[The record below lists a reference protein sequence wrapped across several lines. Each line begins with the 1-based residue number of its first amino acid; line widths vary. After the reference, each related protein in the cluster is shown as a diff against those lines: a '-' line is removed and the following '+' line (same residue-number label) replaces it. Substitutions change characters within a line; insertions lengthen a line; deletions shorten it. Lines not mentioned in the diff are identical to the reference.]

1 MSVEQAIAQAEALL
15 PGQAVESG
23 NDPRWQAII
32 GLSPYIATDPDAL
45 LAFCLRWGESADA
58 DLRSAV
64 ATCLLEHL
72 LEHHFETVFPRVE
85 LEARGNRRFADC
97 LTQCWPFGATT
108 EASNL
113 QRFEQL
119 KAVLAAS

>member
-1 MSVEQAIAQAEALL
+1 MRVEQAIAQAEAFL

-32 GLSPYIATDPDAL
+32 GLSPYIATDPEGI
-45 LAFCLRWGESADA
+45 LAFCPRWGQSPDA
-58 DLRSAV
+58 DLRAAV

-72 LEHHFETVFPRVE
+72 LEHHCESVFSQVE
-85 LEARGNRRFADC
+85 LAARGDRRFADC
-97 LTQCWPFGATT
+97 LTQCWPFGATA
-108 EASNL
+108 EPANL

-119 KAVLAAS
+119 KAVLAAR